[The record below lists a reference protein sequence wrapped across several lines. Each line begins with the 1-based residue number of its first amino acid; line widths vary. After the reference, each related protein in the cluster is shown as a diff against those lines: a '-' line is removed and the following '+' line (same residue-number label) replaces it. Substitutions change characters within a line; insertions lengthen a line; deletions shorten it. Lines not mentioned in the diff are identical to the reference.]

1 VTRRNRAT
9 ILLATL
15 SMAVAGMPM
24 SGCASKGM
32 NGAQMHSST
41 VVAVPG
47 GNRSDRGRRD
57 RQDSVGESRTRNAEI
72 LVELGQRYYS
82 RGEYE
87 IALEKL
93 QTALS
98 IDPSSASGHTMIAIL
113 YETIND
119 TERAAEHYR
128 KSIQHGGR
136 SGDVLNN
143 YGSWLCRQRKFDEAD
158 ETFRKA
164 LADPF
169 YKTPESALAN
179 AGSCALAA
187 GRFDIGENYLRQVL
201 QARPNDD
208 QALIGLAEIAFRKEE
223 FMRARAFVQRADS
236 QSPLGRSGLELAI
249 RIEERLGDEQ
259 AAAGYRSRLGAADGI

>member
-1 VTRRNRAT
+1 MRHS
-9 ILLATL
+9 LLATVLTTSAITVAL
-15 SMAVAGMPM
+15 SM
-24 SGCASKGM
+24 SGCASNGM
-32 NGAQMHSST
+32 NGPQMQSST

-47 GNRSDRGRRD
+47 GNRKSDRGPRNND
-57 RQDSVGESRTRNAEI
+57 RPDAESRTRNAEV

-93 QTALS
+93 QSALR
-98 IDPSSASGHTMIAIL
+98 IDDSSASAHTMIAIL

-128 KSIQHGGR
+128 KSMQHGGR

-143 YGSWLCRQRKFDEAD
+143 YGSWLCRQSKFDEAD

-169 YKTPESALAN
+169 YKSPESALAN

-187 GRFDIGENYLRQVL
+187 GKYDIGENYLSQVL

-208 QALIGLAEIAFRKEE
+208 QALIGLAEIAFRKED

-236 QSPLGRSGLELAI
+236 QAPLERSGLELAV
-249 RIEERLGDEQ
+249 RIEERLGDERS
-259 AAAGYRSRLGAADGI
+259 AAAYRSRLGAGDGI

>member
-1 VTRRNRAT
+1 MRHSAPVAAFAAMAALVAT
-9 ILLATL
+9 SLL
-15 SMAVAGMPM
+15 G
-24 SGCASKGM
+24 GCASNGM
-32 NGAQMHSST
+32 NAPQMRSST

-47 GNRSDRGRRD
+47 GTSQGDRRSRGKGGD
-57 RQDSVGESRTRNAEI
+57 DAASRARNAEV

-93 QTALS
+93 QSALS
-98 IDPSSASGHTMIAIL
+98 IDPTSASGHTMIAIL

-119 TERAAEHYR
+119 TGRAAEHYR
-128 KSIQHGGR
+128 KSVQHGRR

-143 YGSWLCRQRKFDEAD
+143 YGSWLCRQSKSDEAD

-187 GRFDIGENYLRQVL
+187 GRFDLGGNYLRQVL
-201 QARPNDD
+201 VARPNDA
-208 QALIGLAEIAFRKEE
+208 QALIGLAEIAFRKDD

-236 QSPLGRSGLELAI
+236 QAPLGRSGLQLAI
-249 RIEERLGDEQ
+249 RIEERLGDERS
-259 AAAGYRSRLGAADGI
+259 AAAYRSRLGESGGI

>member
-1 VTRRNRAT
+1 MPRNPLAAAFALSTTLLVALFAT
-9 ILLATL
+9 
-15 SMAVAGMPM
+15 
-24 SGCASKGM
+24 GCASDGM
-32 NGAQMHSST
+32 NGAQMKSST

-47 GNRSDRGRRD
+47 GNRRGDRGSRTSERPD
-57 RQDSVGESRTRNAEI
+57 AESRTRNAEV

-93 QTALS
+93 QSALR
-98 IDPSSASGHTMIAIL
+98 IDSTSASGHTMIAIL
-113 YETIND
+113 YETIGD
-119 TERAAEHYR
+119 TAQAADHYR
-128 KSIQHGGR
+128 KSVQHGGR

-143 YGSWLCRQRKFDEAD
+143 YGSWLCRQSKFDEAD

-169 YKTPESALAN
+169 YKSPESALAN

-187 GRFDIGENYLRQVL
+187 GKYDIGENYLRQVL

-208 QALIGLAEIAFRKEE
+208 QALIGLAEIAFRKDD

-236 QSPLGRSGLELAI
+236 QAPLGRNGLELAV
-249 RIEERLGDEQ
+249 RIEEQLGDERS
-259 AAAGYRSRLGAADGI
+259 AAAYRSRLAADDGI